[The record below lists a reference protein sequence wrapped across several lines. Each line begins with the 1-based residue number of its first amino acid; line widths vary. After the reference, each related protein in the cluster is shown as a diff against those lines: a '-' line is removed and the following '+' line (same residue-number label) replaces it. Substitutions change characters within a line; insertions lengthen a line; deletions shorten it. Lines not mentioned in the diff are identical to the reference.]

1 MLSLFSKDPY
11 AHIIAFIDA
20 AVESRDI
27 STWLATL
34 ENEPDH
40 MRAIRLAEIKHNM
53 EYHQAPK
60 QHIEIIE
67 LMNRQPVLQAMNN
80 VIRDVHK
87 SGLRTKKFIKKRD
100 DTKYNLLISLI
111 STAEK

>member
-1 MLSLFSKDPY
+1 MRNLFARDPY
-11 AHIIAFIDA
+11 AHIIDFIDA

-27 STWLATL
+27 HTWLFTL

-53 EYHQAPK
+53 EYNQAPK

-67 LMNRQPVLQAMNN
+67 LMNNQPVLQAMNS
-80 VIRDVHK
+80 VIRDVHQ
-87 SGLRTKKFIKKRD
+87 SGLNTKKFIKKHD
-100 DTKYNLLISLI
+100 DSKYNLLISLI
-111 STAEK
+111 ASASK

>member
-1 MLSLFSKDPY
+1 MLNLFAKDPY
-11 AHIIAFIDA
+11 AHIIDFIDA
-20 AVESRDI
+20 AVESQDI

-34 ENEPDH
+34 EKEPGH

-67 LMNRQPVLQAMNN
+67 LMNNQPVLQAMNS

-87 SGLRTKKFIKKRD
+87 SGLRTKKYISKHD
-100 DTKYNLLISLI
+100 DSKYNLLISLI
-111 STAEK
+111 SAAMK